1 MKDHLKYS
9 KYLIVLSL
17 SLAAFAVLLVSITL
31 KGLISNLF
39 VQADNTLYTQFLVV
53 QERLKERAGAAYSD
67 VVLVGIDDRT
77 LNKLGAYNP
86 SDYRGYQAD
95 VLANILA
102 GDPKAVVYDILF
114 SDVHEDPEVDQKLA
128 DTIRQ
133 GPVFSVCSVSDRD
146 ASDGTFE
153 AERYGIPSAL
163 SAGFIEEGGFQPIV
177 PSIKAALSGVGVANI
192 YPDNDGILRKIPLFI
207 KIGDG
212 LYPTIALEVFRQL
225 KDYPREEVVVSRH
238 GVRLGD
244 LRVPVDEFC
253 RTFIYIQEATR
264 RTREVSFYDVRGG
277 RIPSAFFKD
286 KIVFIAATATG
297 LGDTKLI
304 PLYGYI
310 PGVKIHAN
318 LLLGFLNGDFIY
330 EVTGKS
336 YYTLLF
342 FVSLAYTYLFYTK
355 RELFLLRRLWRYI
368 STVGIVTTVLNALS
382 RIKLLAWLYEKAKAA
397 YGRGY
402 GIRFFF
408 ILFRETRKRVEPLL
422 FQFIILYFVIFLS
435 FYFFHI
441 FVGPSALMVQ
451 LVIVYIVVHEFKGI
465 DFSELRQFPTT

>member
-1 MKDHLKYS
+1 MEDHLKYN

-17 SLAAFAVLLVSITL
+17 SLAAFAVLVVSITL
-31 KGLISNLF
+31 KGPISNLF

-53 QERLKERAGAAYSD
+53 QERLTEKTKAAFSE

-77 LNKLGAYNP
+77 LNKLGVYNP
-86 SDYRGYQAD
+86 SDYRRYQAD

-114 SDVHEDPEVDQKLA
+114 SDVHEDPGVDQKLA
-128 DTIRQ
+128 HTIRQ
-133 GPVFSVCSVSDRD
+133 GPVFSVCSVSARD
-146 ASDGTFE
+146 VSHGMFE
-153 AERYGIPSAL
+153 EERYGVPSSL
-163 SAGFIEEGGFQPIV
+163 SVRFVEEGGFQPMV
-177 PSIKAALSGVGVANI
+177 PSIKAALSGVGLANI

-225 KDYPREEVVVSRH
+225 KGYPREEVIVSKN

-244 LRVPVDEFC
+244 LRVPVDESC
-253 RTFIYIQEATR
+253 RTYIYIQEGTR

-277 RIPSAFFKD
+277 RIPSAFFRD

-318 LLLGFLNGDFIY
+318 LLLGLLNEDFVY
-330 EVTGKS
+330 EVTGGS

-355 RELFLLRRLWRYI
+355 RELFLLRRLWSYI
-368 STVGIVTTVLNALS
+368 STVGIVATALNALS
-382 RIKLLAWLYEKAKAA
+382 RIKLLVWVYKKGGATYSK
-397 YGRGY
+397 GY
-402 GIRFFF
+402 SVRFFL
-408 ILFRETRKRVEPLL
+408 ILFRETRKRIEPLL
-422 FQFIILYFVIFLS
+422 LQLIVLYFFIFLS

-441 FVGPSALMVQ
+441 FVRPSALMVQ
-451 LVIVYIVVHEFKGI
+451 LIIVYIVVHEFKGI
-465 DFSELRQFPTT
+465 DFSELRSLGF

>member
-1 MKDHLKYS
+1 MEDHLKYN

-17 SLAAFAVLLVSITL
+17 SLAAFAVLVVSITL
-31 KGLISNLF
+31 KGPISNLF

-53 QERLKERAGAAYSD
+53 QERLTEKAGAAYSE

-77 LNKLGAYNP
+77 LNKLGVYNP
-86 SDYRGYQAD
+86 SDYRRYQAD

-114 SDVHEDPEVDQKLA
+114 SDVHEDPEVDQELA

-133 GPVFSVCSVSDRD
+133 GPVFSVCSVSDGD
-146 ASDGTFE
+146 ASHGIFE
-153 AERYGIPSAL
+153 AERYSLPSSH
-163 SAGFIEEGGFQPIV
+163 SAGFVEESGFQPMV
-177 PSIKAALSGVGVANI
+177 PSIRAALSGVGLANI

-207 KIGDG
+207 KVGDG
-212 LYPTIALEVFRQL
+212 LYPTIALEVFRQI
-225 KDYPREEVVVSRH
+225 KGYPREEVIVSKN
-238 GVRLGD
+238 GVRLGN
-244 LRVPVDEFC
+244 LRVPVDESC
-253 RTFIYIQEATR
+253 RTYINIQEGTL

-304 PLYGYI
+304 PLYGYV

-318 LLLGFLNGDFIY
+318 LLLGLLNEDFVH
-330 EVTGKS
+330 EVVGRS
-336 YYTLLF
+336 YYTLLC

-355 RELFLLRRLWRYI
+355 RELFLLRRLWRRI
-368 STVGIVTTVLNALS
+368 SKVGIVATALSALS
-382 RIKLLAWLYEKAKAA
+382 RIKLLVWLYQKGRAA
-397 YGRGY
+397 YSKGY
-402 GIRFFF
+402 SVRFFF
-408 ILFRETRKRVEPLL
+408 ILFRETRKRIEPLL
-422 FQFIILYFVIFLS
+422 LHLIVLYFSIFLT

-441 FVGPSALMVQ
+441 FVRPSALMVQ
-451 LVIVYIVVHEFKGI
+451 LVIVYIVVHEFKEI
-465 DFSELRQFPTT
+465 DFSELGQFPSS